1 MSLLSVSSTNDHA
14 GSSIAGGSKITN
26 AESAKAA
33 AAKSHLHLHKVA
45 ITRVG
50 YDDGNKATYI
60 DQYRV
65 NWVQWKVYQDFYK
78 LDWHKGIKTSRFQ
91 KMSYISL

>member
-1 MSLLSVSSTNDHA
+1 MSSTNDHA

-33 AAKSHLHLHKVA
+33 AAKSHLHLHKV
-45 ITRVG
+45 TLRMC
-50 YDDGNKATYI
+50 DDENMATDI
-60 DQYRV
+60 HQYRV

>member
-33 AAKSHLHLHKVA
+33 AAKSHLHLHKVGQ
-45 ITRVG
+45 IG
-50 YDDGNKATYI
+50 
-60 DQYRV
+60 
-65 NWVQWKVYQDFYK
+65 
-78 LDWHKGIKTSRFQ
+78 
-91 KMSYISL
+91 

>member
-33 AAKSHLHLHKVA
+33 AAKSHLHLHKVD
-45 ITRVG
+45 IG
-50 YDDGNKATYI
+50 KCDGEQGNLY
-60 DQYRV
+60 V
-65 NWVQWKVYQDFYK
+65 NAE
-78 LDWHKGIKTSRFQ
+78 
-91 KMSYISL
+91 

>member
-33 AAKSHLHLHKVA
+33 AAKSHLHLHKVGQ
-45 ITRVG
+45 IG
-50 YDDGNKATYI
+50 YSDMGRD
-60 DQYRV
+60 
-65 NWVQWKVYQDFYK
+65 
-78 LDWHKGIKTSRFQ
+78 L
-91 KMSYISL
+91 SLRTE

>member
-33 AAKSHLHLHKVA
+33 AAKSHLHLHKVGQ
-45 ITRVG
+45 VG
-50 YDDGNKATYI
+50 QRHEEGLI
-60 DQYRV
+60 SPYRV
-65 NWVQWKVYQDFYK
+65 NWDLWKAYQDFCK
-78 LDWHKGIKTSRFQ
+78 LV
-91 KMSYISL
+91 